1 MQTVMMDLAALTT
14 MVVVLVLIDH
24 LEVLALGLEVT
35 IVLMVLVIMVAA
47 MLLMV
52 EH

>member
-1 MQTVMMDLAALTT
+1 MMDLAALTI
-14 MVVVLVLIDH
+14 MVVVLVPIDH
-24 LEVLALGLEVT
+24 LEVLALGLAATV
-35 IVLMVLVIMVAA
+35 VLMVLVIMVVA